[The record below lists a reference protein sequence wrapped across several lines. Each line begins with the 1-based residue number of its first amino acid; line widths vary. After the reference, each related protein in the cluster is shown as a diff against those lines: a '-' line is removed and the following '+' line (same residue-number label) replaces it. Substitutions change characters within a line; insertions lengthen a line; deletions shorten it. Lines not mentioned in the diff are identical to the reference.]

1 VQISCPSCS
10 AQYNVDESR
19 IPPQG
24 VSINCPR
31 CKHQFTVQP
40 DGGGAVP
47 LPGSGP
53 AAVPLPGAGTV
64 PSPGA
69 GSVPLPGAG
78 SVPLPGAGSVPLPGA
93 GAVPLPGAGAV
104 PFPGAGAV
112 PLPGAGSVP
121 LPGAGSVPFP
131 GAGAGPL
138 PGFGGVPLP
147 SAAPGPVPL
156 PAFGAPAAS
165 APLPS
170 FAPQPFAAPPPG
182 SGPSFGSAAP
192 APFSATSATT
202 GAVPLPGAG
211 AVPLPG
217 AGAVPLPGAS
227 TGGPSFGAVPL
238 PGASSF
244 SGSGPF
250 GGGGPAAAGAPLPAF
265 GSDASSARPA
275 AAPSFGDIFGAPP
288 QAPSAP
294 AAPAS
299 RSASMA
305 DIFGDL
311 GGDSPQQPSSAFYG
325 ANSVVVQQSQPQLA
339 GGLLDFIDDAGKA
352 DAAPKQEQFRVRKRS
367 GRVLGPFDAQVVLQM
382 FAKGELLGSE
392 EGSVDGV
399 NWKPL
404 GQFPAFADT
413 IQRAMASA
421 LGGMDDLPAPKGAV
435 AAPGP
440 APAAVA
446 DDLAVGTGDLLNA
459 EKAKQAVE
467 RRRREAAD
475 RGKRKALVLISAGS
489 LVLIVGVIGAGLNF
503 GTPYGWF
510 GAKYFFPDPEPELA
524 VAPTGP
530 AAEALP
536 PLPSFGNEVD
546 PAELLRRDTY
556 VAYRQAVEQ
565 FSRVVDAR
573 KAVVPFPDDGKKAA
587 AEQARALGYL
597 VIVEELPAFLPQ
609 LQAALA
615 LAPGGDEQAVA
626 IGQAAAAYGQGKWD
640 DGIKLLQPLSD
651 PARSLTSNKLA
662 EVHTWIGLGLKGKGD
677 VDSAMKRFDEA
688 LQAHPRSPIALG
700 QQASLLA
707 RSGGRPFALEYVE
720 KVLAENP
727 DHARAL
733 ILKGTLLLGES
744 TTTDAGKALLVEMT
758 EGVKAKFASPAQQAE
773 AYMGRAEL
781 AISTRAFPE
790 GLRYL
795 GAAVALVPTNR
806 SLRVRAVAFALR
818 LREYAI
824 AREHAKAL
832 LAQVPD
838 DPEGVIG
845 LARAKLGTNDKLG
858 AFTDLQVALKKH
870 PDDAMLNFWFGVAS
884 KEMGKLPEARALFEK
899 AQKLDPRRAEPV
911 VENVSDAVER
921 GKLSDALQ
929 IADAAIN
936 GVDSGERHR
945 VRSAKATVYA
955 RRRQFPEADAEFKKA
970 LEENPR
976 ESDTRAHYA
985 ELLVAMKRLSDAEQ
999 QVNEAIAMDGKNPA
1013 VLLASGAIAE
1023 GRGEWKQ
1030 ARDRYEEAMQL
1041 APNAFE
1047 PYARAAVVASKLKDL
1062 QRARSLVE
1070 TASQLRPTNP
1080 DVIAAQAIVMSA
1092 SDPKQAS
1099 QMLTTASEAAP
1110 EDPRMPFLLG
1120 QVYESMG
1127 ANIEAVD
1134 ALKRATTLAP
1144 EYDDAWFTLGKVNRD
1159 LGRTGDARAA
1169 FANVSRIDPSR
1180 ADAWTETAD
1189 LLAAQGDDDGA
1200 LVAYEKALKAEP
1212 SNPGSVC
1219 AMGETLVVRMGEEAR
1234 NLKRGVE
1241 MLERCVK
1248 MTPKHVSA
1256 WKNLG
1261 NAYRTNNRR
1270 KEAANAYKQHLTHN
1284 PDDLEKTIVLD
1295 MLEDV
1300 GGKLDTKK

>member
-1 VQISCPSCS
+1 MQISCPSCS
-10 AQYNVDESR
+10 AQYNVDETR

-40 DGGGAVP
+40 DASAAVP
-47 LPGSGP
+47 LPGMAPG
-53 AAVPLPGAGTV
+53 AVPLPGAGSV
-64 PSPGA
+64 PLPGAGSVPLPGAGSVLLPGA

-93 GAVPLPGAGAV
+93 GS
-104 PFPGAGAV
+104 V

-121 LPGAGSVPFP
+121 LPGASSP
-131 GAGAGPL
+131 
-138 PGFGGVPLP
+138 
-147 SAAPGPVPL
+147 
-156 PAFGAPAAS
+156 FGAPAA
-165 APLPS
+165 APFSSP
-170 FAPQPFAAPPPG
+170 APAF
-182 SGPSFGSAAP
+182 AAP
-192 APFSATSATT
+192 APFGAP

-217 AGAVPLPGAS
+217 AGAVPLPGAAPF
-227 TGGPSFGAVPL
+227 GGPSFGAVPL
-238 PGASSF
+238 PGAS
-244 SGSGPF
+244 PF
-250 GGGGPAAAGAPLPAF
+250 GGGGPFGGGASMSPTPPPMPSF
-265 GSDASSARPA
+265 
-275 AAPSFGDIFGAPP
+275 AAPPFAPPPTTSSFGDIFGMPP
-288 QAPSAP
+288 PAPSSAP
-294 AAPAS
+294 S
-299 RSASMA
+299 SKSASMA

-311 GGDSPQQPSSAFYG
+311 GSNSGPAPASAFHG
-325 ANSVVVQQSQPQLA
+325 DNSVVVGQGQPQLA

-367 GRVLGPFDAQVVLQM
+367 GRVLGPFEAQVILQM

-404 GQFPAFADT
+404 GQFPAFAET
-413 IQRAMASA
+413 IQKAMASA
-421 LGGMDDLPAPKGAV
+421 LGGMDDLPAPKGA
-435 AAPGP
+435 
-440 APAAVA
+440 APAAGAVP
-446 DDLAVGTGDLLNA
+446 DELAVGTGDLLNA
-459 EKAKQAVE
+459 EKAKAEVE
-467 RRRREAAD
+467 RRRRNAVD
-475 RGKRKALVLISAGS
+475 SGKRKALILVSAAS
-489 LVLIVGVIGAGLNF
+489 VVAVVGVVGAGLNF

-510 GAKYFFPDPEPELA
+510 GIKYFFPDPVVDAIPTS
-524 VAPTGP
+524 TGP
-530 AAEALP
+530 VADTLP
-536 PLPSFGNEVD
+536 PVPSFGDEVD

-565 FSRVVDAR
+565 FARVVEAR

-587 AEQARALGYL
+587 AEQARSLAY
-597 VIVEELPAFLPQ
+597 VVVVEDLPGFVPQ

-615 LAPGGDEQAVA
+615 LAPGGDEQSVA
-626 IGQAAAAYGQGKWD
+626 IAQAAAAYAQGKWE
-640 DGIKLLQPLSD
+640 DGMKLLRPLAD
-651 PARSLTSNKLA
+651 PARSLTGNKLA
-662 EVHTWIGLGLKGKGD
+662 EVHTWIGLGLRGGGNAD
-677 VDSAMKRFDEA
+677 GAMKKFDEA
-688 LQAHPRSPIALG
+688 LQANPHSPIALG
-700 QQASLLA
+700 MQATLLA
-707 RSGGRPFALEYVE
+707 RSGGRPFALEYIE

-733 ILKGTLLLGES
+733 ILKGNLLIGES
-744 TTTDAGKALLVEMT
+744 STADAGKALLTEMS
-758 EGVKAKFASPAQQAE
+758 EGARSKLASPAQQAE

-781 AISTRAFPE
+781 AISARAFPE

-806 SLRVRAVAFALR
+806 ALRVRAVDFALR
-818 LREYAI
+818 LREYSI

-832 LAQVPD
+832 LAQIPD
-838 DPEGVIG
+838 DPDGVIG

-884 KEMGKLPEARALFEK
+884 KEMGKLSEARALFDK
-899 AQKLDPRRAEPV
+899 AQKLDPKRADPV
-911 VENVSDAVER
+911 VENVSDAIER

-955 RRRQFPEADAEFKKA
+955 RRRQFPEAETEFKKA

-976 ESDTRAHYA
+976 DSDTRAHYA
-985 ELLVAMKRLSDAEQ
+985 ELLVAMKRLPDAEQ

-1013 VLLASGAIAE
+1013 VLIASGAIAE
-1023 GRGEWKQ
+1023 GRGELKQ

-1070 TASQLRPTNP
+1070 TAGQLRPTNP
-1080 DVIAAQAIVMSA
+1080 DVIAAQALVLSA

-1110 EDPRMPFLLG
+1110 EDPKMPFLLG
-1120 QVYESMG
+1120 QIFQGMG
-1127 ANIEAVD
+1127 ANLEAID

-1144 EYDDAWFTLGKVNRD
+1144 DYDDAWYTLGKVNRD
-1159 LGRTGDARAA
+1159 LGRTGEARAC
-1169 FANVSRIDPSR
+1169 FAQVTRVDATR
-1180 ADAWTETAD
+1180 ADAWVETAD

-1200 LVAYEKALKAEP
+1200 LEAYEKALKAEP
-1212 SNPGSVC
+1212 SNPSSIC
-1219 AMGETLVVRMGEEAR
+1219 AMGDTLVVRMGEDMK
-1234 NLKRGVE
+1234 NLKRGIE
-1241 MLERCVK
+1241 LLEKCVK
-1248 MTPKHVSA
+1248 MTPKHATA

-1261 NAYRTNNRR
+1261 NAYRTINKR
-1270 KEAANAYKQHLTHN
+1270 KEAANAYKQHLTQN
-1284 PDDLEKTIVLD
+1284 PDDPENNIIID

-1300 GGKLDTKK
+1300 GGKFEKKP